1 MKKTKEQERM
11 VAAMTLAGVLADE
24 PAVLL
29 CVQRMLETPW
39 FAPLPRGSRKKA
51 KTAVDRLLRLLDGPG
66 AKASRDASTAALFDM
81 RAPSK
86 PRAPKITTTPEGG
99 SGGTGAPVLDR
110 APVPEDVPLSTA
122 AAAVTGA

>member
-51 KTAVDRLLRLLDGPG
+51 KTAVDRLLRLLEAP
-66 AKASRDASTAALFDM
+66 ASKAGRPDSGALFDM
-81 RAPSK
+81 RAPAK
-86 PRAPKITTTPEGG
+86 ARAPKSTLLPASVSVE
-99 SGGTGAPVLDR
+99 PVTVVVNPGPIL
-110 APVPEDVPLSTA
+110 AVVE
-122 AAAVTGA
+122 AVTNRDAVAGL